1 MLRHRA
7 APHRARISQVDL
19 RVDAPIIGARS
30 IEVKL

>member
-1 MLRHRA
+1 MLGHRA
-7 APHRARISQVDL
+7 APHRARIV